1 MYMAVLNWLMMI
13 CLVPA
18 FTITLAMWVS
28 SALLPKNTVSAE
40 SVASALDVSCAL
52 PVIIAANK
60 MTVKEMIFFVE
71 SICLGKD
78 VETD

>member
-40 SVASALDVSCAL
+40 SVASALDVSCA
-52 PVIIAANK
+52 
-60 MTVKEMIFFVE
+60 
-71 SICLGKD
+71 
-78 VETD
+78 